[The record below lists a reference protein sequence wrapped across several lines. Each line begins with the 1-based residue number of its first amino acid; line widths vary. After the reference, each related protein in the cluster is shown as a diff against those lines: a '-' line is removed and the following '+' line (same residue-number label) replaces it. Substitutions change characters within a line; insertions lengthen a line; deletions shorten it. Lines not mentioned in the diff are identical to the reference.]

1 MRNPLVVFLFL
12 SCLGTTYAFQ
22 KDPKKTPQNT
32 VSVKLSEPVRMQ
44 TLPKPLKFHVSGV
57 VDRSGD
63 PQPMLVYRPRGGIYL
78 DREPKLLVQAAV
90 EESLKASDALAA
102 DAQSADYLMNIYVFH
117 FGLAEGSGFEF
128 YGKVDLNVV
137 VKNSK
142 TGKSMEVPAMGTS
155 IQGTAVRKKNILAN
169 VTESIE
175 AALHEALRNLLRGA
189 KLRDALTAM
198 ETP

>member
-1 MRNPLVVFLFL
+1 MKNSLVVVFCL
-12 SCLGTTYAFQ
+12 SCLGVSYAFQ
-22 KDPKKTPQNT
+22 KDPKQTPQNT
-32 VSVKLSEPVRMQ
+32 VTVKVTEPVRLQ
-44 TLPKPLKFHVSGV
+44 TLSRPLKFYISGV

-78 DREPKLLVQAAV
+78 DREPKLLVQAAM
-90 EESLKASDALAA
+90 EDSLKASDALSP
-102 DAQSADYLMNIYVFH
+102 DAQSADYTMNIYVFH
-117 FGLAEGSGFEF
+117 FGLAEGSGREF
-128 YGKVDLNVV
+128 YGKVELNVV

-142 TGKSMEVPAMGTS
+142 TGKSMEVPGGGTS
-155 IQGTAVRKKNILAN
+155 IEGTAVRKKNILAN

-189 KLRDALTAM
+189 KLRDALAAM